1 MSSTIDAAG
10 KPARTTRRRFLQGGT
25 AVAGG
30 AVLGAGASA
39 AAETDN
45 LPPNIPEWMKAPGEP
60 MGAQP
65 YGAPSPFEKDVG
77 KNISKTL
84 KQ

>member
-10 KPARTTRRRFLQGGT
+10 KSARTTRRCFLQGGT
-25 AVAGG
+25 ALAGG

-60 MGAQP
+60 TGGQ
-65 YGAPSPFEKDVG
+65 
-77 KNISKTL
+77 L
-84 KQ
+84 